1 MALVWTV
8 HLVTLFSFIALGLT
22 IPVLPLY
29 LQQGFGMGEAW
40 IGWAIALMPLAAV
53 LLRPW
58 GGWASDGWS
67 RKWPMIAG
75 LLVMGIAGLFYLG
88 SLPMVLLGRV
98 LHGAG
103 IALFAPVSLAV
114 TSDLAPE
121 DKLGSVMA
129 TRNLIVGIGVMIGS
143 GLGGIVVDQFGFAA
157 VFWIV
162 TVMQL
167 GALPFLL
174 KVPETLDEP
183 VRRSWWQGY
192 SEVLNIKPIMA
203 ATIANLGFAA
213 VVSTI
218 QAYYPLILDEAGF
231 RAAFVGFFFGFQ
243 GFVSIL
249 FRLPVGWLAG
259 RFGADRV
266 ALWGFTVAALG
277 YFALWIV
284 PLPPL
289 VFIAGLFLGAGAGL
303 YLPANLVV
311 VSQHTPKAI
320 RGSAFSLY
328 TVSWDF
334 GGLIGPI
341 MGGVVAGIYGSSAL
355 LLPSAVAS
363 ALVVLLYIW
372 LIGPHVLKLERNTAR
387 ADMSHD

>member
-1 MALVWTV
+1 MGLVWTV
-8 HLVTLFSFIALGLT
+8 HLVTFFSFVALGLT

-29 LQQGFGMGEAW
+29 LRQAFGVGETW
-40 IGWAIALMPLAAV
+40 IGWVIALMPLAAI

-75 LLVMGIAGLFYLG
+75 LLVMGIGGLFYLG
-88 SLPMVLLGRV
+88 NLPLVLIGRV

-103 IALFAPVSLAV
+103 IALFAPISLAV
-114 TSDLAPE
+114 TSDLVPE

-143 GLGGIVVDQFGFAA
+143 GLGGILVDQTSFAT
-157 VFWIV
+157 VFWV
-162 TVMQL
+162 VALAQL
-167 GALPFLL
+167 GLLPLLL

-213 VVSTI
+213 VVTTI
-218 QAYYPLILDEAGF
+218 QAYYPLILDEANF
-231 RAAFVGFFFGFQ
+231 RAAFAGFFFGFQ
-243 GFVSIL
+243 GFISIL

-266 ALWGFTVAALG
+266 ALWGFSTAALG
-277 YFALWIV
+277 YFALWVV

-334 GGLIGPI
+334 GGLVGPI
-341 MGGVVAGIYGSSAL
+341 LGGVVAGVYGSSAV
-355 LLPSAVAS
+355 LLPSAVA
-363 ALVVLLYIW
+363 AGLVVLLYIW
-372 LIGPHVLKLERNTAR
+372 LIGPHVLKLERTTYPQ
-387 ADMSHD
+387 